1 MHKVHCA
8 WEWTDKGIRHIEFW
22 GFKERGIK
30 LKLPN
35 NHGAE
40 VKFQKLLDYLLS
52 EAHPVGKSKAKYL
65 RSFGFNDVNV
75 ELLKQGLI
83 TIAQAEDVK
92 EVISSPH
99 GVKYVI
105 DGSLQTPVRVF
116 IKLRT
121 IWIIDK
127 GEDVPRFI
135 TAYPI

>member
-1 MHKVHCA
+1 
-8 WEWTDKGIRHIEFW
+8 
-22 GFKERGIK
+22 

-35 NHGAE
+35 NHRAE
-40 VKFQKLLDYLLS
+40 VNLQKLLDYLLS
-52 EAHPVGKSKAKYL
+52 ETHPVGKSKAKYL
-65 RSFGFNDVNV
+65 RSFGFNNANV

-92 EVISSPH
+92 EAISSPH

-105 DGSLQTPVRVF
+105 DGPLQTPVRTF

-121 IWIIDK
+121 IWIIEK
-127 GEDVPRFI
+127 GEEVPHFI